1 MSAAAKRILIVDDD
15 ADFSEALAVYL
26 EQHGYGVLRAQDGRA
41 GLRLARLERPD
52 LIIMD
57 IMMDERTEGFFTI
70 QEIRHTPELVAV
82 PIFVL
87 SALYGRVPDFRIAPD
102 SGWMAED
109 EFLSKPVDLPQLLEK
124 VRRRIGPAAPR
135 EALA

>member
-1 MSAAAKRILIVDDD
+1 
-15 ADFSEALAVYL
+15 
-26 EQHGYGVLRAQDGRA
+26 
-41 GLRLARLERPD
+41 
-52 LIIMD
+52 
-57 IMMDERTEGFFTI
+57 
-70 QEIRHTPELVAV
+70 VAV